1 MLDFW
6 SGGCGP
12 CNMPRLSLRSLRR
25 LNPQH
30 RLVSVSTDDD
40 RYWRQSTERLK
51 ISGNNWNDPMRSA
64 GLFLDY
70 GCQGCPPMW

>member
-1 MLDFW
+1 MAAPELEKFAAAQPD
-6 SGGCGP
+6 SIVV
-12 CNMPRLSLRSLRR
+12 
-25 LNPQH
+25 
-30 RLVSVSTDDD
+30 VSVSTDDD